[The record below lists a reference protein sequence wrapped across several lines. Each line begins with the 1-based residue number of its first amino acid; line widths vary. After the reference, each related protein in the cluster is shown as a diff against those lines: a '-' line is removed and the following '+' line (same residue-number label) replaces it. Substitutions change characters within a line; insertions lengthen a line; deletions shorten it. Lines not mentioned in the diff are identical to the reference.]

1 MPRRKEYREMVARLK
16 DVIDA
21 ILLHSEAVPPT
32 KVRVFRMN
40 EEMQAWLKAHADAAA
55 FMLDWRMQRQLALSP
70 GVSHAQDPAVPAP
83 DPVPDADVVR

>member
-1 MPRRKEYREMVARLK
+1 MARRKEYREMVMRLK
-16 DVIDA
+16 DAIDA
-21 ILLHSEAVPPT
+21 ILHYAEAVPPT
-32 KVRVFRMN
+32 KVKVFRMD
-40 EEMQAWLKAHADAAA
+40 EDMQKWLKAHADAAA